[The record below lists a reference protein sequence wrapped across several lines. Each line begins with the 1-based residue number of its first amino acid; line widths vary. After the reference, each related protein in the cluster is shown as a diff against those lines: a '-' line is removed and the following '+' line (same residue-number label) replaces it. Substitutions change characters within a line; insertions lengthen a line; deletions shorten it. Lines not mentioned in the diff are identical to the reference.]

1 MQLGVGVVTMTEAE
15 ILREQARTLRDLAG
29 RFEAADI
36 KELLEHLADQCEA
49 LAERVERQLC

>member
-1 MQLGVGVVTMTEAE
+1 MTEAE
-15 ILREQARTLRDLAG
+15 ILREQARTLRDLAS

-36 KELLEHLADQCEA
+36 KELLEHLAKQSEA